1 MYMYIHTRINQDI
14 FKTKV
19 LISDKER
26 EKGMMGKTF
35 NSGFS
40 AALFVMN
47 NNNNTHNNNN
57 NKTNDNIRHSFWMA
71 GCILPLDIIFVKNG
85 QSTRIHHSCPPCTSA
100 PCRRYSGVG
109 DYVIEMP
116 GGTCKKMNIK
126 RNAAVD
132 FYRI

>member
-1 MYMYIHTRINQDI
+1 MYIHTRINQDI
-14 FKTKV
+14 FKSRV

-47 NNNNTHNNNN
+47 QNNNTHNNNQ
-57 NKTNDNIRHSFWMA
+57 TNIRHSFWMA
-71 GCILPLDIIFVKNG
+71 GCIIPLDIIFVKNG
-85 QSTRIHHSCPPCTSA
+85 KITGIHHSCPPCISA
-100 PCRRYSGVG
+100 PCRTYSGVG

-126 RNAAVD
+126 RNALVD

>member
-1 MYMYIHTRINQDI
+1 MYIHTRINQDI

-47 NNNNTHNNNN
+47 ANNNN
-57 NKTNDNIRHSFWMA
+57 NNNIRHSFWMA
-71 GCILPLDIIFVKNG
+71 GCIIPLDIIFVKNG
-85 QSTRIHHSCPPCTSA
+85 QITRIHHSCPPCTSA

-126 RNAAVD
+126 RNALVD
-132 FYRI
+132 FYRM

>member
-1 MYMYIHTRINQDI
+1 MYIHTRINQDI
-14 FKTKV
+14 FKTRV

-47 NNNNTHNNNN
+47 ANNNAHNNNN
-57 NKTNDNIRHSFWMA
+57 NQINHNIRHSFWMA
-71 GCILPLDIIFVKNG
+71 GCIISLDIIFVKNG
-85 QSTRIHHSCPPCTSA
+85 KITGIHHSCPPCTSA

-126 RNAAVD
+126 RNAVVD

>member
-1 MYMYIHTRINQDI
+1 MYIHTRINQDI

-47 NNNNTHNNNN
+47 ANNNN
-57 NKTNDNIRHSFWMA
+57 NNNIRHSFWMA
-71 GCILPLDIIFVKNG
+71 GCIIPLDIIFVKNG
-85 QSTRIHHSCPPCTSA
+85 KITRIHHSCPPCTSA

-126 RNAAVD
+126 RNTLVD
-132 FYRI
+132 FYRM

>member
-1 MYMYIHTRINQDI
+1 MHMYIHTRINQDI

-35 NSGFS
+35 NAGFS

-47 NNNNTHNNNN
+47 KNSHANNNNL
-57 NKTNDNIRHSFWMA
+57 TNHNIRHSFWMA
-71 GCILPLDIIFVKNG
+71 GCIIPLDIIFVKNG
-85 QSTRIHHSCPPCTSA
+85 QITRIHHSCPPCTSA
-100 PCRRYSGVG
+100 PCRTYSGVG

-116 GGTCKKMNIK
+116 GGTCKRMNIK
-126 RNAAVD
+126 RNALVD